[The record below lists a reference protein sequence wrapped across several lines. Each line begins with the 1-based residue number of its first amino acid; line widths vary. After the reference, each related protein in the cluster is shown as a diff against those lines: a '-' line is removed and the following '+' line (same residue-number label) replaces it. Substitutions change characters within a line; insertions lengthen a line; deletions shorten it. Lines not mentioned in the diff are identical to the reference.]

1 MSRLLARQL
10 LLPGKVLLGSPSQ
23 RDRDGFQAGIADGVY
38 FVIPDSKQ
46 MIKKNLTARVILCY
60 NTPAINSYS
69 SIRHPYRVPQFMGK
83 GRGDNMKPLVAIVG
97 RPNVGKSTF
106 FNRMIGERVAIV
118 EDLPGT
124 TRDLIYG
131 DTDWNGREF
140 TLIDTG
146 GLELGSYIP
155 VGQVG
160 LDGQPGD
167 IVKRVRAQAQLAIE
181 EADVIVFMVDTRAG
195 ITAADEEVADLLR
208 RSNKPVILAAN
219 KADNVTRRQE
229 AVEFYALGLGE
240 PITVSAIQGTGTG
253 DLLDSIV
260 EALPPEEE
268 KPEGEEEEEIPHIA
282 IVGRPNVGKSS
293 LLNAILGF
301 ERAIVSEVPGTTRDA
316 IDTELEY
323 EDRKLILIDTAGI
336 RRRGRVGPGVEKYSV
351 LRASRAIDRC
361 DVALLLIDASEGLAA
376 QDTHIAGEI
385 HEKAKGVVV
394 VVNKWDLAQ
403 AQRREEREGKIPR
416 PDEEIESA
424 ERYRKIIAEGLKFI
438 PYAPIV
444 FTSAKTGYHVQSL
457 LEMVLNIA
465 DMRYLRIPTSRL
477 NEVVQEAIRRHNPT
491 VFRGKVLKIYYATQ
505 TQVNPP
511 TFVFFVNDP
520 QAVHFSYERYLENQ
534 LRKAYSFKGTGIR
547 MHFRAR
553 PKSER

>member
-1 MSRLLARQL
+1 
-10 LLPGKVLLGSPSQ
+10 
-23 RDRDGFQAGIADGVY
+23 
-38 FVIPDSKQ
+38 
-46 MIKKNLTARVILCY
+46 
-60 NTPAINSYS
+60 
-69 SIRHPYRVPQFMGK
+69 
-83 GRGDNMKPLVAIVG
+83 MKPLVAIVG

-118 EDLPGT
+118 ENLPGT
-124 TRDLIYG
+124 TRDRIYG

-146 GLELGSYIP
+146 GLELGTEIP

-160 LDGQPGD
+160 LDRQPGD
-167 IVKRVRAQAQLAIE
+167 IMKRVRAQAELAIE
-181 EADVIVFMVDTRAG
+181 EADVIVFMVDASAG
-195 ITAADEEVADLLR
+195 ITAADDEVANMLR
-208 RSNKPVILAAN
+208 RIQKPVILAVN
-219 KADNVTRRQE
+219 KADNARLRQD
-229 AVEFYALGLGE
+229 AVEFYSLGLGE
-240 PITVSAIQGTGTG
+240 PITISSIQGTGTG
-253 DLLDSIV
+253 DLLDRMV
-260 EALPPEEE
+260 EELPPEEE
-268 KPEGEEEEEIPHIA
+268 KPEGEEEEEIPRVA

-293 LLNAILGF
+293 LLNAILGYQ
-301 ERAIVSEVPGTTRDA
+301 RAIVSEVPGTTRDV

-323 EDRKLILIDTAGI
+323 KDRKLILIDTAGI
-336 RRRGRVGPGVEKYSV
+336 RRRGRIGPGVEKYSV
-351 LRASRAIDRC
+351 LRAIRAIDRC

-403 AQRREEREGKIPR
+403 AQRRAEREGYIPR
-416 PDEEIESA
+416 PDEEIISA
-424 ERYRKIIAEGLKFI
+424 ESYRKIVAEGLKFI

-444 FTSAKTGYHVQSL
+444 FTSAITGYHVQSL
-457 LEMVLNIA
+457 LDTVLNIA

-477 NEVVQEAIRRHNPT
+477 NEVVREAIRRHNPT

-520 QAVHFSYERYLENQ
+520 QALHFSYERYLENQ
-534 LRKAYSFKGTGIR
+534 LRDAFSFKGTGFR
-547 MHFRAR
+547 MHFRPR
-553 PKSER
+553 PKSEK